1 MFDYDN
7 LVKKPKIDWK
17 IVLVV
22 FVALILVAYTINL
35 MFGKRSFSKML
46 DLNSELKVL
55 DKRVDNLKKRNQK
68 LQKEYFELKE
78 LEGN

>member
-46 DLNSELKVL
+46 DLHSELKVL